1 LLDSSDI
8 DASLKTKIL
17 DNDDLSLIE
26 DESFYD
32 ELAEFFENLDNMS
45 DTDLGEYYI
54 DMIGGIDQLDKQT
67 LRRYLDYD
75 KLGYDLAF
83 DYTYIVIT
91 TSDGETICAWVRD

>member
-1 LLDSSDI
+1 MLDSYDI
-8 DASLKTKIL
+8 DDSLKTKIL

-32 ELAEFFENLDNMS
+32 EVAEFFENLDNMS
-45 DTDLGEYYI
+45 DTELGENYI

-83 DYTYIVIT
+83 DYTYIEIDT
-91 TSDGETICAWVRD
+91 AEGETVCAWVRD